1 MAAYKLKAAFVLT
14 GRHVAVVPN
23 ADVETLRSVSDKRPK
38 SACFARLPG
47 RSRSQ
52 SPIPLRGPLSLP
64 FRIVGIRPSQMN
76 PNLCTICELMF
87 ERVMKRRSIEI
98 ETTILFADI
107 RGYTTL
113 AQAMAPTEL
122 SRLLNFFYDEC
133 AEAIWREDGLL
144 NKAIGDAILAI
155 FNFPI
160 RHADHARKALAVARD
175 IQARCTETCKREF
188 AGYGL
193 DTSELGVGIG
203 IGSGLTT
210 FGEFGHAHR
219 DFTAVGSVV
228 NLAAR
233 LQSAAAPGQI
243 LMSAEAW
250 RAIDAEDDDVEQRE
264 VVLKGYDAPQVVYA
278 C

>member
-1 MAAYKLKAAFVLT
+1 MMQRT
-14 GRHVAVVPN
+14 GQ
-23 ADVETLRSVSDKRPK
+23 
-38 SACFARLPG
+38 ARICRGCWQQMRL
-47 RSRSQ
+47 
-52 SPIPLRGPLSLP
+52 PIPLHGPLSLP

-98 ETTILFADI
+98 DVTILFADI

-144 NKAIGDAILAI
+144 NKVIGDAVLAI

-175 IQARCTETCKREF
+175 IQARCTERCKREF

-193 DTSELGVGIG
+193 ETSELGVGIG

-250 RAIDAEDDDVEQRE
+250 RAIGAEDDAVDQRE

>member
-1 MAAYKLKAAFVLT
+1 M
-14 GRHVAVVPN
+14 
-23 ADVETLRSVSDKRPK
+23 
-38 SACFARLPG
+38 RL
-47 RSRSQ
+47 
-52 SPIPLRGPLSLP
+52 PIPLRGPLSLP

-76 PNLCTICELMF
+76 PNLCTICELMSS
-87 ERVMKRRSIEI
+87 VMKRRSIEI
-98 ETTILFADI
+98 DVTILPADI
-107 RGYTTL
+107 RGYTTSL
-113 AQAMAPTEL
+113 RRHRRTRDCRTSSTTNARGHMA
-122 SRLLNFFYDEC
+122 
-133 AEAIWREDGLL
+133 EDGLL
-144 NKAIGDAILAI
+144 NRIGDAVLAI

-175 IQARCTETCKREF
+175 IARCTERCRREF

-210 FGEFGHAHR
+210 FGEFGHAHT

-250 RAIDAEDDDVEQRE
+250 RAVDVEDDAVEQRE

>member
-1 MAAYKLKAAFVLT
+1 MT
-14 GRHVAVVPN
+14 Q
-23 ADVETLRSVSDKRPK
+23 RSGQAKICK
-38 SACFARLPG
+38 GCWQQMHL
-47 RSRSQ
+47 
-52 SPIPLRGPLSLP
+52 PIPLRGPLSLP
-64 FRIVGIRPSQMN
+64 FRMVGIRPSQMN

-98 ETTILFADI
+98 DTTILFADI
-107 RGYTTL
+107 RGYTRL
-113 AQAMAPTEL
+113 AQAMEPTEL

-144 NKAIGDAILAI
+144 NKVIGDAVLAI

-160 RHADHARKALAVARD
+160 RHADHARKALSVARD
-175 IQARCTETCKREF
+175 IQARCTERCKREF

-193 DTSELGVGIG
+193 DASELGVGIG
-203 IGSGLTT
+203 IDSGLTT
-210 FGEFGHAHR
+210 FGEFGHAHT

-233 LQSAAAPGQI
+233 LQSAAAPGEI
-243 LMSAEAW
+243 LVSARAW
-250 RAIDAEDDDVEQRE
+250 QTSAGEGDAAEQRQI
-264 VVLKGYDAPQVVYA
+264 VLKGYEAPHVVYA